1 MPGPGRREF
10 FREALARLARP
21 VGDLVDRH
29 FPSLSGESSPAP
41 PDRPRL
47 RPPGAI
53 EESEFLDTCQ
63 CCGKCVEVCPANCI
77 FPLDARF
84 GYAPGTPVIDPDYA
98 ACVVCDGLQ
107 CTHVCPS
114 GALLSLTDPAAIDM
128 GLAEVYA
135 PVCLRSHNEPCTICV
150 ERCPIGER
158 ALRFDGSGPPTVLA
172 DGCVGCGVCQF
183 YCPTTPKA
191 IVVQSKR

>member
-21 VGDLVDRH
+21 VGDFVERQL
-29 FPSLSGESSPAP
+29 PSLANATPSGP
-41 PDRPRL
+41 PERPRL

-53 EESEFLDTCQ
+53 GEAAFIDTCQ
-63 CCGKCVEVCPANCI
+63 RCGKCVEVCPANCI

-114 GALLSLTDPAAIDM
+114 GALRPLVEAAAIDM
-128 GLAEVYA
+128 GLAEVYG
-135 PVCLRSHNEPCTICV
+135 PVCVRSHNEACTICV
-150 ERCPIGER
+150 DRCPIGET
-158 ALRFDGSGPPTVLA
+158 ALRFDSSSPPIVVTE
-172 DGCVGCGVCQF
+172 GCVGCGVCQF

-191 IVVQSKR
+191 IVVHTER